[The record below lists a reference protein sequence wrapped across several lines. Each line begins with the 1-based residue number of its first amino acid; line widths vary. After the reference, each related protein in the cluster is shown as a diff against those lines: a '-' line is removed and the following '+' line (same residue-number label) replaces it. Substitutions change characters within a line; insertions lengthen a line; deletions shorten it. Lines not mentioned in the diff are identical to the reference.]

1 MTGSRP
7 VIHLMTLGRLSVMSH
22 NISYKDVAIP
32 QDKPC
37 QEIGL
42 VIFERLSRELS
53 ATKMSFLLIGIV
65 IIGFLL
71 LATAYMSSLVQY
83 QV

>member
-1 MTGSRP
+1 
-7 VIHLMTLGRLSVMSH
+7 MSH
-22 NISYKDVAIP
+22 KIGCKSAVIP

-53 ATKMSFLLIGIV
+53 ATERSFLVTGV
-65 IIGFLL
+65 AIGFLL
-71 LATAYMSSLVQY
+71 RGTAYVSSSVQP
-83 QV
+83 